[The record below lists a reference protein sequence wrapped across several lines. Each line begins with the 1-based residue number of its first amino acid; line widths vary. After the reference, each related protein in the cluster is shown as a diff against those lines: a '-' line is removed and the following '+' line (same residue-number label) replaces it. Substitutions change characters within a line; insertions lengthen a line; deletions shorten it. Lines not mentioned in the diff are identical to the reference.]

1 MSHTTKDKDY
11 SKGTFG
17 KHKFTVPREAHY
29 LIRYPDGTTETKLL
43 KLGATYEFPTANSI
57 QEIQPVAEQELPNM
71 MCGADRYEC
80 QTIEEMNRHMETEHH
95 VERNDLVA
103 TYQRPTLEQLESA
116 NPTPKEKSISEI
128 DEIIIALH
136 MDGWEKGKEQVKT
149 PTKYTLTD
157 EARKQ
162 AKAKLTAREASI
174 RINAIKQFMVEVW
187 GERCKTKDTEDFP
200 ELKHSGGRCPS
211 CEAWET
217 YDSWLSDTTSNE
229 LKQIERG

>member
-1 MSHTTKDKDY
+1 MTKDKDY

-29 LIRYPDGTTETKLL
+29 LIRYADGTTETKLL

-128 DEIIIALH
+128 LDTAFNSVH
-136 MDGWEKGKEQVKT
+136 TNGSHADDPSDKRPCYCHNRQYAEQ
-149 PTKYTLTD
+149 
-157 EARKQ
+157 A
-162 AKAKLTAREASI
+162 LTAREASI
-174 RINAIKQFMVEVW
+174 RKDEIAPIHQIVQKPKNYDDMDTAQQQVW
-187 GERCKTKDTEDFP
+187 VIMALGQIGSYLDDRI
-200 ELKHSGGRCPS
+200 
-211 CEAWET
+211 
-217 YDSWLSDTTSNE
+217 
-229 LKQIERG
+229 KQIERG